1 MKENIRKLVILQ
13 AVDTRIKALDEG
25 MANNETEL
33 QKRESAL
40 VERKTAIT
48 ELAEKKDAIDRR
60 KRELEAE
67 IDVDLQR
74 IKDRQGKVMDVQTN
88 REHQSLLREIETCK
102 KANKTRENEII
113 QLMEESER
121 LFTTLQ
127 ELTNLSSAEEKL
139 LEEEIA
145 QVEQQK
151 AVISSQ
157 RVEMEEE
164 RQLHLKEIPTA
175 LMSKYELL
183 LSRRNG
189 KAIVETIDAVCQGC
203 FMNIQPQLFNQIM
216 IGNSLVFCPNC
227 QRILYYQQPSEEK

>member
-1 MKENIRKLVILQ
+1 LKENIRKLVILQ
-13 AVDTRIKALDEG
+13 TLDARIKALDEE
-25 MANNETEL
+25 MANNATEL

-40 VERKTAIT
+40 VGRKTAIT
-48 ELAEKKDAIDRR
+48 EFAEKKDAIDRR
-60 KRELEAE
+60 KRELETE
-67 IDVDLQR
+67 IDDDLQR
-74 IKDRQGKVMDVQTN
+74 IKDRQAKVMDVQTN

-113 QLMEESER
+113 RLMEESEG

-139 LEEEIA
+139 LKEEIK

-151 AVISSQ
+151 ALIFSQ
-157 RVEMEEE
+157 RAEIEEE
-164 RQLHLKEIPTA
+164 RQLQLKEIPPA

-189 KAIVETIDAVCQGC
+189 RAIVETIDAVCQGC